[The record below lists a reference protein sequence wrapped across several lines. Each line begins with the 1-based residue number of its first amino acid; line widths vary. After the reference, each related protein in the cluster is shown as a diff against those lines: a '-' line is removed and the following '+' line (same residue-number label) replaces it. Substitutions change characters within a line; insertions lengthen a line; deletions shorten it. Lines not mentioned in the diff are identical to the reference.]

1 MFKGFYTLA
10 SGMLTQER
18 NLNIVSNN
26 MTNMLTPGFKR
37 DKMIGSTFQEEM
49 MYRTGNKNK
58 ENPTAMQTTTSAIL
72 TPQDVYTDHK
82 QGPLEETQS
91 PLDLALLTP
100 GFFQVQ
106 REDGSIVYT
115 RNGNFDIDDEGYL
128 MLPEVGRI
136 MGNNGPVFLGTDRI
150 YVDDIGTIFRNGNQM
165 VDTLAIVDFD
175 DYAQLSKLGTGV
187 FQTAAQP
194 NATGASFAWKY
205 LESSNVDP
213 IEEMTT
219 MMMSQRSLQSA
230 SQVLKMYDQ
239 LMGKAV
245 TELGKI

>member
-1 MFKGFYTLA
+1 MFKGFYTLG

-18 NLNIVSNN
+18 NLNVIGNN

-37 DKMIGSTFQEEM
+37 DRMIGSTFQEEM

-58 ENPTAMQTTTSAIL
+58 ADPTDLGTTVSNIL
-72 TPQDVYTDHK
+72 TPVDVYTDFK

-91 PLDLALLTP
+91 PLDFALISP

-115 RNGNFDIDDEGYL
+115 RNGNFDIDNEGYMIL
-128 MLPEVGRI
+128 TEVGRVL
-136 MGNNGPVFLGTDRI
+136 GENGPIFLGTDRI
-150 YVDDIGTIFRNGNQM
+150 YADDIGTIYRNGNQF

-175 DYAQLSKLGTGV
+175 DYTQLNKMGTGI
-187 FQTAAQP
+187 FQTEAQANDVQAA
-194 NATGASFAWKY
+194 FAWKY
-205 LESSNVDP
+205 LESSNVEP
-213 IEEMTT
+213 IEEMSE
-219 MMMSQRSLQSA
+219 MIMSQRALQSA
-230 SQVLKMYDQ
+230 SQVIKMYDQ
-239 LMGKAV
+239 LMAKAT